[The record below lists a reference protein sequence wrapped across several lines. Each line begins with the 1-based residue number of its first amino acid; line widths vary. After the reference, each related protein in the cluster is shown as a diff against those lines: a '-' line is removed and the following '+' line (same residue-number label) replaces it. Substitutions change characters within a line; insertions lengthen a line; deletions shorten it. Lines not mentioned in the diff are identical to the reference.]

1 MVLHFPLESAVIYGI
16 TVHHGEVEGTLTGQ
30 SLKNFQSRNQNS
42 VDAVKLIKN
51 ISINFNKYYEVL
63 KHYILRLC

>member
-16 TVHHGEVEGTLTGQ
+16 TVHHGELVGTLTGQ
-30 SLKNFQSRNQNS
+30 SLKSFQSRNKNS

-51 ISINFNKYYEVL
+51 ISINFNKYY
-63 KHYILRLC
+63 